1 MSSETTYRCPSS
13 GVPSWTGPELTWN
26 YRLWFGSFVTSRLHS
41 AEAFYQ
47 SLFISVFTSHRTLP
61 NKSKKIVQLRWHIFW
76 RRCATPSQSSNGKGV
91 LKGSTITAYSN
102 QKSVSLYLSFPLR
115 KRKAKLRFLEEA
127 QLPLNQSHRRW
138 LITIEL

>member
-13 GVPSWTGPELTWN
+13 GVPSWTGPKLTWN

-76 RRCATPSQSSNGKGV
+76 RWLCNT
-91 LKGSTITAYSN
+91 LGSTITAYSN

-127 QLPLNQSHRRW
+127 QLPLNNH
-138 LITIEL
+138 IDND